1 MFVIES
7 GGSLSNVVIGPNQIE
22 GVHCNGGCKLSNVEW
37 TAVCKFGLPLP
48 SVIISLFPL
57 RHQVVLQLMT
67 DITQARMPSR

>member
-37 TAVCKFGLPLP
+37 TAVCKFTHPLP
-48 SVIISLFPL
+48 SVMLPL
-57 RHQVVLQLMT
+57 SSTLSRVVIH
-67 DITQARMPSR
+67 D